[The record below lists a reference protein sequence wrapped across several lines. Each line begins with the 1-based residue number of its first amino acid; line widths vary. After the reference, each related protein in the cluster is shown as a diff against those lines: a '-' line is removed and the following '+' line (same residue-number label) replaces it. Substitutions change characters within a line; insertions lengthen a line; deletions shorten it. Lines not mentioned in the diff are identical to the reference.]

1 LVWNQEASLTSRPVE
16 PSTRERLLDA
26 AVGLSLER
34 GFADTTVADVCER
47 AELTKGAFFHYFD
60 GKEAMGKAVLE
71 HWIANGA
78 ANYSAAPFWNLSDPL
93 ERLYGYI
100 DFTSELTVTGPCGC
114 LVGIYSQ
121 ELWQSQPELRADCEA
136 AFSAWADGLA
146 RLVAEA
152 RDRHAPKASFDP
164 RSLAYHFIAVF
175 EGGLILA
182 RAHRRPE
189 IVGEQL
195 EHFKRYVQ
203 SLFAGELTGPK
214 RKEGRRAEV

>member
-1 LVWNQEASLTSRPVE
+1 LRQAES
-16 PSTRERLLDA
+16 STRERLLDA
-26 AVGLSLER
+26 AIGLSLEK
-34 GFADTTVADVCER
+34 GFADTTVAEVCER
-47 AELTKGAFFHYFD
+47 ADLTKGAFFHYFND
-60 GKEAMGKAVLE
+60 KEAMGKAVLE
-71 HWIANGA
+71 QWIANGN
-78 ANYSAAPFWNLSDPL
+78 ANYGAAPLWELADPL

-100 DFTSELTVTGPCGC
+100 EFTAELTRTGPCGC

-136 AFSAWADGLA
+136 AFTAWADGLSQ
-146 RLVAEA
+146 LFEEA
-152 RDRHAPKASFDP
+152 KVRHAPKAAFDP

-182 RAHRRPE
+182 RAYKRPA

-203 SLFAGELTGPK
+203 SLFEEGLPGITR
-214 RKEGRRAEV
+214 RKAARRAKV

>member
-1 LVWNQEASLTSRPVE
+1 LSSRQAE
-16 PSTRERLLDA
+16 STTRERLLDA
-26 AVGLSLER
+26 AIGLSLEK
-34 GFADTTVADVCER
+34 GFADTTVAEVCER
-47 AELTKGAFFHYFD
+47 ADLTKGAFFHYFN

-71 HWIANGA
+71 RWIAHGN
-78 ANYSAAPFWNLSDPL
+78 ANYGAAPFWELADPL

-100 DFTSELTVTGPCGC
+100 DFTAELTRTGPCGC

-136 AFSAWADGLA
+136 AFTAWADGLSQ
-146 RLVAEA
+146 LFEEA
-152 RDRHAPKASFDP
+152 RVGHTPKATLDP
-164 RSLAYHFIAVF
+164 RSLAYHFITVF

-182 RAHRRPE
+182 RAYKRPE

-203 SLFAGELTGPK
+203 SLFEPVLPGMK
-214 RKEGRRAEV
+214 IRKEARRAKV